1 MDSGVVIEIIK
12 AVVTVAVA
20 IFGAGGLVVR
30 WLDRKIKQEKGEATR
45 KELQREA
52 QRKKRYVLER
62 DMRRNQGR
70 WMFWV
75 TKGIKAFKA
84 DTGKNYWNGE
94 VDTAHEKYVKAE
106 DEYKKLD
113 SEQLS
118 DHMNE

>member
-1 MDSGVVIEIIK
+1 MDSDVIVEIVK
-12 AVVTVAVA
+12 AIAMIAAAV
-20 IFGAGGLVVR
+20 FGAGGLVVK
-30 WLDRKIKQEKGEATR
+30 WLDRKIKQEKGEVTR
-45 KELQREA
+45 KELQREE

-75 TKGIKAFKA
+75 NKGIKLFKE
-84 DTGKNYWNGE
+84 DTGKAYWNGE
-94 VDTAHEKYVKAE
+94 VEKAHEQYVKAE

>member
-1 MDSGVVIEIIK
+1 MDSNVVVEIVK
-12 AVVTVAVA
+12 AIAMIVAAV
-20 IFGAGGLVVR
+20 FGAGGLVVK
-30 WLDRKIKQEKGEATR
+30 WLDRKIKQEKGEVTR
-45 KELQREA
+45 KELQREE

-75 TKGIKAFKA
+75 NKGIKLFKE
-84 DTGKNYWNGE
+84 DTGKAYWNGE
-94 VDTAHEKYVKAE
+94 VEKAHEQYVKAE